1 MKKASNFEVLSKMVD
16 ENNQNLHMYLE
27 ENVQDMRTGK
37 KWGWIKMT
45 VSNNDI
51 YDCATGKNR
60 RFMLLT
66 FLDED
71 YQKIKEELESQ

>member
-1 MKKASNFEVLSKMVD
+1 MKKASNFEVLSKMVE

-27 ENVQDMRTGK
+27 GNIRNMKLGK
-37 KWGWIKMT
+37 GNGWIEIG
-45 VSNNDI
+45 VANDDI
-51 YDCATGKNR
+51 KDSLTGKNR